1 MVLEVLATQRFRFP
15 SPIQESWT
23 SAVLTRFLNVCNASL
38 ELLPEDGIFR
48 WCGWGKLC
56 ISYVEAWMFMD
67 VFGNLSSCYC
77 TLLHWPCLGEL
88 ESLSRW
94 VKSWVWWG
102 SWSFGAWSWNGA
114 STAMLYY
121 FYWKKE
127 SPGGGD
133 LSGGDAIPSTML
145 FLICLLAWAGLEVWR
160 AGWVWGVGHMVEE
173 AFDVWWR
180 SCRQGCNM
188 AVYCG
193 GCIDVS
199 VQ

>member
-48 WCGWGKLC
+48 WCGWEKLC

-121 FYWKKE
+121 FYWKME
-127 SPGGGD
+127 SPGDGD
-133 LSGGDAIPSTML
+133 LSGRDAIPSTML

-173 AFDVWWR
+173 ASDEWWR